1 MSQRVRQCS
10 GVGKCVVVHNLVYI
24 VQMDPLTHILRS
36 TRFRSPL
43 IADLRLGIDVSL
55 GLPHQPGIP
64 FHYVV
69 EGSCRL
75 ECQRQSVQ
83 LEAGDFVMLP
93 RWPDYRLGTGRGIER
108 IEIMDFAEQE
118 GLAADYLQTGI
129 DRALLTVIGGAT
141 AIARLLSG
149 IVTLAGQENGPLMRN
164 LPEITLVRNA
174 KAQNEAW
181 MAAAIDLV
189 SVEGSAPAPG
199 FGAVAERIIEL
210 IFVMTLRRS
219 LLESAH
225 EKGWILG
232 LADPTISRALDAIHA
247 EPARHWTL
255 RDIAAA
261 CGRSRSGFAEHF
273 RATMEET
280 PFAYLARLRMHLA
293 SGMVEEGRRSIAD
306 VGASLGY
313 RSSHAFARAFA
324 ETFGETPAQ
333 YRRHGRGKPHN
344 RQ

>member
-1 MSQRVRQCS
+1 
-10 GVGKCVVVHNLVYI
+10 
-24 VQMDPLTHILRS
+24 MDPLTHILRS

-55 GLPHQPGIP
+55 GFAHQPGIP

-75 ECQRQSVQ
+75 ACQRQSVR
-83 LEAGDFVMLP
+83 LEAGDFVLLP
-93 RWPDYRLGTGRGIER
+93 RWPDYRVETGRGSQH

-118 GLAADYLQTGI
+118 GLAADYLKTGV
-129 DRALLTVIGGAT
+129 DRALLTTVGGAT
-141 AIARLLSG
+141 AMVRLLSG
-149 IVTLAGQENGPLMRN
+149 IVTLAGQEHGPLMRN
-164 LPEITLVRNA
+164 LPEITLVQNA
-174 KAQNEAW
+174 NAQNEAW
-181 MAAAIDLV
+181 LAAAIDLV
-189 SVEGSAPAPG
+189 SSEGSTPAPG
-199 FGAVAERIIEL
+199 FAAVAERIIEL

-219 LLESAH
+219 LLGSAH
-225 EKGWILG
+225 EKGWVRG

-261 CGRSRSGFAEHF
+261 SGRSRSGFAEHF

-313 RSSHAFARAFA
+313 RSSHAFARAFT
-324 ETFGETPAQ
+324 ETFGETPTQ
-333 YRRHGRGKPHN
+333 FRRHGRDRP
-344 RQ
+344 